1 MWHGHHFFNFK
12 FLFLLRVC
20 AKGAETTA
28 DDSCFTIYEFHLPN
42 SQNTVKLLFFW
53 GGGDVSIFFLNV
65 VLKCQKVVFSDTWPY
80 IMDVCVITLLTV
92 VRTESLMVRDKVWFL
107 KKNFN
112 QKAQVSFVEFSVRRC
127 VVYVQKYVF
136 FSRMFKQKPNKD
148 E

>member
-1 MWHGHHFFNFK
+1 
-12 FLFLLRVC
+12 
-20 AKGAETTA
+20 
-28 DDSCFTIYEFHLPN
+28 
-42 SQNTVKLLFFW
+42 
-53 GGGDVSIFFLNV
+53 
-65 VLKCQKVVFSDTWPY
+65 
-80 IMDVCVITLLTV
+80 MDVCVITLLTV